1 MYIICCLDVFSLVEI
16 EVLDQTQVSRIR
28 VAVTIMT
35 VTIKQKVQI
44 NSQQHL
50 QDSRYTRVIF
60 QDPSFLFAYLHLLII
75 TNLLIRMPRLLPTT
89 IQPGKL
95 DQNMAVLQR
104 LRYVSVCLR
113 VFGYQANFL
122 F

>member
-1 MYIICCLDVFSLVEI
+1 MFSLVEI

-60 QDPSFLFAYLHLLII
+60 QDVYK
-75 TNLLIRMPRLLPTT
+75 RQM
-89 IQPGKL
+89 
-95 DQNMAVLQR
+95 
-104 LRYVSVCLR
+104 
-113 VFGYQANFL
+113 
-122 F
+122 